1 MNEEIKKF
9 ICSRYGSS
17 NKDRFPGPQPISLE
31 RVHLPILQ
39 KNDYL
44 VCEKTD
50 GVRHFLVC
58 FTDSQNR
65 KICALVNRK
74 LDFVLY
80 SITIPRDT
88 LLDGELIGDVFVAHD
103 AVCIQG
109 EDLTR
114 KNLIERLEKI
124 RAVCKI
130 AVCSKLR
137 VQCKHMIQYR
147 DVSTLSLGPGTDGV
161 IFTPVHERVLM
172 GTHRTL
178 FKWKP
183 LEKITID
190 FVVHKGNLCIQHES
204 VMLPIQTAPNDF
216 AEGAILECILPRST
230 WIVLKERTDKNYPNN
245 KRTFDR
251 TLVNIRE
258 NIKFCELGCF

>member
-1 MNEEIKKF
+1 M
-9 ICSRYGSS
+9 
-17 NKDRFPGPQPISLE
+17 
-31 RVHLPILQ
+31 
-39 KNDYL
+39 

-74 LDFVLY
+74 LDFTLY

-88 LLDGELIGDVFVAHD
+88 LLDGELIGSVFVVHD

-114 KNLIERLEKI
+114 KKLTERLAKI
-124 RAVCKI
+124 SAMCKI
-130 AVCSKLR
+130 ALCSKLK
-137 VQCKHMIQYR
+137 VQCKHMIPYSEISRLQ
-147 DVSTLSLGPGTDGV
+147 LGPGTDGV

-183 LEKITID
+183 LENITID
-190 FVVHKGNLCIQHES
+190 FLVHKGYLCIQHETN
-204 VMLPIQTAPNDF
+204 LIQVQKTDLSEGTI
-216 AEGAILECILPRST
+216 AECFPSKGI
-230 WIVLKERTDKNYPNN
+230 WVVLKERTDKNYPNN

-251 TLVNIRE
+251 TLINIQE
-258 NIKFCELGCF
+258 NIQFCELGPVDASAHE